1 MCMHITVADGGDG
14 SQAPT
19 GCFWQGL
26 QFMANADIVNSQNWQ
41 LPEKREFLMDVQL
54 ARTPPLQATAD
65 FCTFAVHEIRAL
77 DPSRDRFGS
86 AYRWYEAL
94 IRPHGRHCARSPG
107 DFIDRLYLER
117 PVVSTDLEVLGR
129 VGDWLLEQEKPT
141 RISINTHPES
151 LTNSLFVE
159 TALDFQNKAALGGH
173 SICLELIEYGRSRDK
188 NSLVKNAQRLRRA
201 GLLIALDDFGSR
213 VNCFDLCAAGIVDLL
228 KIDTSVTSAVHVD
241 RNQRAIVESIK
252 TLGRGL
258 GAGVI
263 AEGVE
268 TSDHVDA
275 LRRLGVEYAQGF
287 HFHKPQLLEI

>member
-1 MCMHITVADGGDG
+1 
-14 SQAPT
+14 
-19 GCFWQGL
+19 
-26 QFMANADIVNSQNWQ
+26 
-41 LPEKREFLMDVQL
+41 MDAQI

-65 FCTFAVHEIRAL
+65 FCSFAVHEIRAL
-77 DPSRDRFGS
+77 DPERDRFGGTH
-86 AYRWYEAL
+86 RWYEAL
-94 IRPHGRHCARSPG
+94 IRPHGPHRAWPPG

-117 PVVSTDLEVLGR
+117 PVVSTDMEVLYR
-129 VGDWLLEQEKPT
+129 VGDWLLDQDEPT
-141 RISINTHPES
+141 RISINVHPES
-151 LTNSLFVE
+151 LTNTLFVQA
-159 TALDFQNKAALGGH
+159 ALDFQRKAVRGGH

-188 NSLVKNAQRLRRA
+188 DSLVRNAQRLRRA

-241 RNQRAIVESIK
+241 SNQRAIVESIK

-263 AEGVE
+263 AEGAE
-268 TSDHVDA
+268 TLEHVDA
-275 LRRLGVEYAQGF
+275 LRKLGVEFAQGF

>member
-1 MCMHITVADGGDG
+1 
-14 SQAPT
+14 
-19 GCFWQGL
+19 
-26 QFMANADIVNSQNWQ
+26 
-41 LPEKREFLMDVQL
+41 MDAQV

-77 DPSRDRFGS
+77 DSSSDRFGR
-86 AYRWYEAL
+86 AHRWYEAL
-94 IRPHGRHCARSPG
+94 IRPHGPYRSRSPG
-107 DFIDRLYLER
+107 EFIDRLYLER
-117 PVVSTDLEVLGR
+117 PVVTTDLEVLRR
-129 VGDWLLEQEKPT
+129 VGAWLIERDEPT

-151 LTNSLFVE
+151 LTSSLFVE
-159 TALDFQNKAALGGH
+159 TALDFQRRALQGGH

-188 NSLVKNAQRLRRA
+188 NSLVANAQRLRRA

-263 AEGVE
+263 AEGAE
-268 TSDHVDA
+268 TSEHVEA
-275 LRRLGVEYAQGF
+275 LRSLGVEFAQGF
-287 HFHKPQLLEI
+287 YFHKPQMLEI